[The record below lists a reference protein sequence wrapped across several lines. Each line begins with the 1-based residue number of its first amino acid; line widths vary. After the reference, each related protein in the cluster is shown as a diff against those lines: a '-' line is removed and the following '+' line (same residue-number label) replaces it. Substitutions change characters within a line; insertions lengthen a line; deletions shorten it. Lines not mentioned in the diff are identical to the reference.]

1 MHSKIHANISLN
13 AIAENIVK
21 QAYIIADRD
30 SLFKDTYNKT
40 RHYPYTQTTLEF
52 LFEKQFPLENN
63 NSMVFVYRANILTQK
78 NLNNINENDI
88 IENEK
93 SNEVE
98 GEQTNVSSLL
108 NMHSKIHANI
118 SLNAIAE
125 NIVKQAYIIADRDS
139 LFKDT
144 YNKTRHYP
152 YTQTTLEFLF
162 EKQAYYLSMLEIEV
176 DSRFLPTAYHII
188 HIPKLVPIRK

>member
-40 RHYPYTQTTLEF
+40 CHYPYTQITLEF

-108 NMHSKIHANI
+108 MLTDAHSYFVRKTVEIHPRANI
-118 SLNAIAE
+118 LTQKNLNNINENDIIENEKSNEVEGEQTNVSSLLVAAIN
-125 NIVKQAYIIADRDS
+125 NIK
-139 LFKDT
+139 
-144 YNKTRHYP
+144 N
-152 YTQTTLEFLF
+152 
-162 EKQAYYLSMLEIEV
+162 
-176 DSRFLPTAYHII
+176 
-188 HIPKLVPIRK
+188 

>member
-1 MHSKIHANISLN
+1 MHSKIHANISLNAIAENIVKQAYIIADRDSLFKDTYNKTRHYPYTQTTLEFLFEKQNMHSKIHANISLN

-78 NLNNINENDI
+78 NLNNINENNI

-108 NMHSKIHANI
+108 VAAINNI
-118 SLNAIAE
+118 KN
-125 NIVKQAYIIADRDS
+125 
-139 LFKDT
+139 
-144 YNKTRHYP
+144 
-152 YTQTTLEFLF
+152 
-162 EKQAYYLSMLEIEV
+162 
-176 DSRFLPTAYHII
+176 
-188 HIPKLVPIRK
+188 